1 MNYEIH
7 ETNKLKCHDCDHE
20 WEYEMKGSY
29 PCGPCPTS
37 CPKCDAYCCPKCG
50 GGMGRST
57 GDEDKDIYTS
67 GGCERCFYS
76 CCGGC
81 I

>member
-1 MNYEIH
+1 MNEKINILTCHKCQHQWEH
-7 ETNKLKCHDCDHE
+7 EME
-20 WEYEMKGSY
+20 GSY

-37 CPKCDAYCCPKCG
+37 CPKCKAYCCPKCG
-50 GGMGRST
+50 GAMGRSID
-57 GDEDKDIYTS
+57 GDEMDQYTS
-67 GGCERCFYS
+67 GGCHDCDYT